1 MPRKGEF
8 LKNTRLARAST
19 ALSDAKKEALP

>member
-1 MPRKGEF
+1 MPRKGEL
-8 LKNTRLARAST
+8 LKNTRFAGAST